1 LLRPRII
8 IGVTIPA
15 VILALASLSFI
26 GFGVAFV
33 MSPAEMAGVVGLAAE
48 TPSAL
53 TEVRAMYG
61 GLEIALGV
69 VLLTMLRGATAQI
82 VGLRVAAFAFGGL
95 ALGRLTGLVVDGF
108 WQPFTW
114 LLMAVEILSAG
125 LCVWALRAARIDAV
139 DRPTRVDRSRAD
151 SGG

>member
-1 LLRPRII
+1 
-8 IGVTIPA
+8 VTIPA
-15 VILALASLSFI
+15 VILALAGLSFI

-33 MSPAEMAGVVGLAAE
+33 VSPAEMAGVVGLVAE

-61 GLEIALGV
+61 GLEIALGM
-69 VLLTMLRGATAQI
+69 VLLTLLRGATAQVI
-82 VGLRVAAFAFGGL
+82 GLRVAAFAFGGL

-114 LLMAVEILSAG
+114 LLMAVEILSAS
-125 LCVWALRAARIDAV
+125 LCVWALRAAQAARVDASA
-139 DRPTRVDRSRAD
+139 RPTSDAAR
-151 SGG
+151 